1 MTSRS
6 ESWNGRSGWIW
17 LAATRSANDGTRGA
31 TEFVAALNLVAASE
45 TNYHFL
51 AQRVMFEAKAGERDL
66 SNGYLEQ
73 AACLKEPTP
82 LWLALTIE
90 SIRYRMTKAT
100 KDGYTKLWESDLRLK
115 RQGET
120 GGLMAAL
127 LDSLCKAEVEYS
139 GRATHIKKV
148 ATYVGPGS
156 RLKYRQI
163 DIENICE
170 FLYHSNQDAKTIAKL
185 VAVGLKQY
193 PRSAQLN
200 FRAAAMEMG
209 KGPFGFASH
218 RTREYLN
225 TALKLAEASTDPKE
239 TGRRPHQE
247 SSDALERDRQNTV
260 RVALLRWRSVGFPLR
275 GFRGF
280 V

>member
-1 MTSRS
+1 MAAARRLLAKFPDDLDTLTLLAHHYTKNDDPAAALPLVEQARVLKPLDESLRELEWTIRVDLARS
-6 ESWNGRSGWIW
+6 HALGKRWEQGR
-17 LAATRSANDGTRGA
+17 A
-31 TEFVAALNLVAASE
+31 EFVAAVNLVPDSK
-45 TNYHFL
+45 TKYHFL

-73 AACLKEPTP
+73 AHACLNEPTP
-82 LWLALTIE
+82 LWLALAIE

-127 LDSLCKAEVEYS
+127 LDGLWKAGVEYS

-148 ATYVGPGS
+148 AAYVGPGS

-170 FLYHSNQDAKTIAKL
+170 FLGHTNQKAATIEKL

-193 PRSAQLN
+193 P
-200 FRAAAMEMG
+200 FR
-209 KGPFGFASH
+209 PS
-218 RTREYLN
+218 
-225 TALKLAEASTDPKE
+225 
-239 TGRRPHQE
+239 
-247 SSDALERDRQNTV
+247 
-260 RVALLRWRSVGFPLR
+260 
-275 GFRGF
+275 
-280 V
+280 

>member
-1 MTSRS
+1 MDLARS
-6 ESWNGRSGWIW
+6 HALGKRWDQGR
-17 LAATRSANDGTRGA
+17 A
-31 TEFVAALNLVAASE
+31 EFVAALNLVAASE

-73 AACLKEPTP
+73 ARACLKEPTP

-239 TGRRPHQE
+239 T
-247 SSDALERDRQNTV
+247 ALVAPIKKALTLLNETDRIPFG
-260 RVALLRWRSVGFPLR
+260 LPFFGGGPSGFPLR